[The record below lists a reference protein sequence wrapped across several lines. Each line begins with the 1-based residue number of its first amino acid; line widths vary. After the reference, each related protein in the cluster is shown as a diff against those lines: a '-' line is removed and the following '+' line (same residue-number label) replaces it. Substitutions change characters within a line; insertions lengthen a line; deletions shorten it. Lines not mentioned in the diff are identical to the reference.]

1 MMKDKVFQHIRVSAG
16 ITRMPTPAVEYYVD
30 FLWPSKQPGTLVNT

>member
-1 MMKDKVFQHIRVSAG
+1 MMKDRVLQYIRVSAG

-30 FLWPSKQPGTLVNT
+30 FLWPSKQTGTLVNT